1 MRKSAS
7 KNPPLEKVPPET
19 DSGIPKGEMT
29 TEETVHRIRLDHK
42 QGKKIKQIARLRRMD
57 PKTVRKIVNSN
68 EPRIEYNRKQ
78 IHYRELGPF
87 KARLEELLSEN
98 IALKPKQ
105 RRKFVHLHGDLQAE
119 GFRGSYDCVRRFC
132 SKWMKTQDS
141 ASNPEETH
149 ASKAYTP
156 LSFEPGEAF
165 QFDWGS
171 EVILLDGA
179 STRVSVAHVT
189 LAYSRMSFPR
199 IYRRESLEMVLDAHE
214 KAFTFFKGVCE
225 FGIYDNMTTA
235 VKKVLTGKDRLWNLS
250 FEEYL
255 THQGVR
261 PVACNRASGWEKG
274 RVERKVG
281 VCRDDFFIG
290 EKRKGNEDLEA
301 INQQLL
307 NNAIEQARRRSHPEQ
322 QDKSIWEVF
331 LEERKALL
339 KHSDGSRTASVQ
351 QRSASKTCLV
361 RFDRNHYSV
370 HHSASA
376 KAVDVHAFADHIE
389 IFHHGRQ
396 VARHDRVFGR
406 NETVFDYRH
415 YLEVLHHK
423 PGTARH
429 GAPFRSQSMPDAFH
443 QLWSVLRKRDRG
455 DREFANILHLVI
467 EHGEERIVEVCRQAL
482 KDGTASES
490 VILNLLHR
498 SLDPPPP
505 EEWIDESLPTLIH
518 SPSSDCGEYDL
529 LLTGATLEP
538 NENF

>member
-1 MRKSAS
+1 MLIGVENSPLNEEIGVEKS
-7 KNPPLEKVPPET
+7 PLEKVPPET

-141 ASNPEETH
+141 ASNPEETP

-250 FEEYL
+250 FEEYQRTREFVL
-255 THQGVR
+255 LPAIVPQAGKRGVLKGKWESVGTTSSLAKNAKGTKIWKPSISSCSIMLSNKHVDAPIR
-261 PVACNRASGWEKG
+261 NNRTRASG
-274 RVERKVG
+274 R
-281 VCRDDFFIG
+281 C
-290 EKRKGNEDLEA
+290 
-301 INQQLL
+301 
-307 NNAIEQARRRSHPEQ
+307 S
-322 QDKSIWEVF
+322 
-331 LEERKALL
+331 
-339 KHSDGSRTASVQ
+339 
-351 QRSASKTCLV
+351 
-361 RFDRNHYSV
+361 
-370 HHSASA
+370 
-376 KAVDVHAFADHIE
+376 
-389 IFHHGRQ
+389 
-396 VARHDRVFGR
+396 
-406 NETVFDYRH
+406 
-415 YLEVLHHK
+415 
-423 PGTARH
+423 
-429 GAPFRSQSMPDAFH
+429 
-443 QLWSVLRKRDRG
+443 
-455 DREFANILHLVI
+455 
-467 EHGEERIVEVCRQAL
+467 
-482 KDGTASES
+482 
-490 VILNLLHR
+490 
-498 SLDPPPP
+498 
-505 EEWIDESLPTLIH
+505 
-518 SPSSDCGEYDL
+518 
-529 LLTGATLEP
+529 
-538 NENF
+538 